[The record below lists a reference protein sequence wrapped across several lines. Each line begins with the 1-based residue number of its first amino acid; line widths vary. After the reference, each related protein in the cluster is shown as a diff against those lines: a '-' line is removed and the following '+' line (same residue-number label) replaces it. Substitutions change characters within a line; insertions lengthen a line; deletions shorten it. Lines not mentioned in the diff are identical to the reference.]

1 MTKGHNMG
9 LIYYIVIIGTF
20 TITVGGLVWKTAQLA
35 QKIEIN
41 EKTTKAA
48 HTRIDKFHEDKTNE
62 MNEVRQQILT
72 IIQSQ
77 ARIEE
82 RILFVIEEIK
92 CIKGKVHDRGTK

>member
-1 MTKGHNMG
+1 MIKECKME

-20 TITVGGLVWKTAQLA
+20 AITVGGLVWKTAQLA
-35 QKIEIN
+35 QRIEIN
-41 EKTTKAA
+41 EATLKAA
-48 HTRIDKFHEDKTNE
+48 HIRIDKINEDKTGE

-82 RILFVIEEIK
+82 RILFMIEEIK
-92 CIKGKVHDRGTK
+92 CVKTRVNNN